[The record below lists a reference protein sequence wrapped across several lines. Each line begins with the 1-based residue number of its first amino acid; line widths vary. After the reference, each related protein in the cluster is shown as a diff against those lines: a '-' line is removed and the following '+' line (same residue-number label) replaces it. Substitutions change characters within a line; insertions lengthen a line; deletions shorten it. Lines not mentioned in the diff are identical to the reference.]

1 MILNLDV
8 ILLLLTIIIFTIV
21 QSVFGVGILVFGT
34 PTLLLLGYSFTET
47 LSYLIPCSIVVS
59 SLQVYSQWNHIGL
72 YRFNVFYY
80 LLPMVAFGLSLVLY
94 NTTINIYLIIGIMLI
109 LTSFTRFSSSLNEIL
124 GRFLSNHFK
133 IGLAI
138 TGVIHGLTNL
148 GGAPLLAITNS
159 IYNKKIKIQ
168 ANVAYAYLTMA
179 IVQIAILIIYGD
191 FAFDI
196 ASLLLLSFSAIT
208 YLIMGKH
215 VFENTDEKIYNNLM
229 TFFIFLYGLLLL
241 SNSF

>member
-94 NTTINIYLIIGIMLI
+94 TTTINIYLIIGIMLI

-124 GRFLSNHFK
+124 GSFLSNHFK

-148 GGAPLLAITNS
+148 GGAPLLAITNN

-168 ANVAYAYLTMA
+168 ANVAYAYLSMA

-196 ASLLLLSFSAIT
+196 ASLLLLFFSAIT